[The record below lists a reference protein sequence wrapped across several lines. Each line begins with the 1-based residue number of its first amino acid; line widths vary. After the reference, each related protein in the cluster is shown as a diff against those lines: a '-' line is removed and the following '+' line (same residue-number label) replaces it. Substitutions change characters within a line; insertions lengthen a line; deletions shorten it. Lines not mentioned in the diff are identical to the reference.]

1 MNAPREKK
9 MSDGPEYASM
19 AYPMTLYPS
28 EEGGYVAE
36 IEDLPG
42 CLSQGET
49 AEEAAAALEECKAAW
64 IEAALASGIEIP
76 PPRTDAEY
84 SGRFVLRMPRSLHRR
99 LAWRARQDG
108 VSLNTEVA
116 TLLAAALESKDVRSE
131 ILAAMRAM
139 VADVCD
145 ACPSSGS
152 VLASVREH
160 RNSY

>member
-9 MSDGPEYASM
+9 MIDGSEYAPM
-19 AYPMTLYPS
+19 AYPITLYPS

-64 IEAALASGIEIP
+64 IESALASGIEIP

-131 ILAAMRAM
+131 ILVAMRAM
-139 VADVCD
+139 VADV
-145 ACPSSGS
+145 
-152 VLASVREH
+152 
-160 RNSY
+160 